1 MAEALRSLALG
12 AAENAPS
19 PSAAGVLSRPSL
31 EPSRSIFLGQV
42 VTNILRASQPGGYSR
57 VIAST
62 DQIDHASAQFHACA

>member
-1 MAEALRSLALG
+1 MVEALRSLALG
-12 AAENAPS
+12 AAENCAEPIGS
-19 PSAAGVLSRPSL
+19 GSLVPPPL
-31 EPSRSIFLGQV
+31 EPSRRMFLGQV